1 MKYLVRSLA
10 IALALTLAALGTA
23 AAADKFV
30 RIGTST
36 VGGGFYLVGNT
47 IAQLGQQKMPGVN
60 FTAITGGSIKN
71 CINLEKGEI
80 ELGLTQSST
89 LALAMAGEES
99 FKTPLKK
106 LRYVSAIYPMPGH
119 VLVGAKAGIKTI
131 ADFKGKHVDFG
142 SVGQGIEVNVREF
155 MSVYGVTPKEVTVER
170 FGRAEFDEAFKTGRM
185 QATVWTTTIPNAQVA
200 DLIRGG
206 TVGLI
211 AFDAP
216 KLEELLKK
224 YPHYISD
231 TIPGGTYEGYPN
243 DVLTAGAVGSLLT
256 HADVPTELIYD
267 ITKMLHENSDFLK
280 ERLGSYFARF
290 NLQFAL
296 AGMGT
301 TTLHPGAEKYYRE
314 KGLIK

>member
-1 MKYLVRSLA
+1 MRYFVRSVALS
-10 IALALTLAALGTA
+10 LALTLAAFGSA

-47 IAQLGQQKMPGVN
+47 IAQLGQAKMPGVN

-89 LALAMAGEES
+89 LALAQKGEES
-99 FKTPLKK
+99 FKAPLKK
-106 LRYVSAIYPMPGH
+106 IRYVSAIYPMPGH
-119 VLVGAKAGIKTI
+119 ILVGSKAGIKTM

-155 MSVYGVTPKEVTVER
+155 MSVYGVTPKDVTVER

-185 QATVWTTTIPNAQVA
+185 QGTVWTTTVPNAQVS

-206 TVGLI
+206 YVSLI
-211 AFDAP
+211 PLDGE
-216 KLEELLKK
+216 KLQELLKK
-224 YPHYISD
+224 YPHYIAD
-231 TIPGGTYEGYPN
+231 TIPGGTYEGYPK
-243 DVLTAGAVGSLLT
+243 DVTTAGAVGSLLT
-256 HADVPTELIYD
+256 HADVPADMIYN
-267 ITKMLHENSDFLK
+267 ITKMLHENGDFLR
-280 ERLGSYFARF
+280 ERMGNYFARF

-296 AGMGT
+296 AGMGAT
-301 TTLHPGAEKYYRE
+301 PLHPGAEKYYRE